1 MSCSKVSRLSRLTD
15 RVFYIFVFVA
25 FFFPFFFFN
34 IEVND
39 NENVSYCCGQM
50 FDAAGELQI

>member
-1 MSCSKVSRLSRLTD
+1 MSCSKVSRLGGLTD
-15 RVFYIFVFVA
+15 RAFYIFVFVFSI
-25 FFFPFFFFN
+25 FFY